1 MEEEKL
7 KSAIVEA
14 IMENSN
20 KSADV
25 LNTLKYYIKTGL
37 ATEDSEDKT
46 LDLQI
51 QIARLDERYN
61 SLLNQM
67 TYDLDNCDDIEE
79 KLVDI
84 LTKKHQLQNQL
95 QECEKLKEK
104 NESLKFRIDEI
115 YDVLEIIKNHPVEFD
130 NSIIRQI
137 IDCIRVET
145 KDKLRIIFAGGYDM
159 EKMM

>member
-7 KSAIVEA
+7 ESAIVEA

-20 KSADV
+20 KSDDV

-37 ATEDSEDKT
+37 NTECSEDNT

-51 QIARLDERYN
+51 QIARLDEEYN
-61 SLLNQM
+61 NLLSQI
-67 TYDLDNCDDIEE
+67 TSVLDNCDDIEE
-79 KLVDI
+79 NLVDI
-84 LTKKHQLQNQL
+84 LTKKHQIQNQL
-95 QECEKLKEK
+95 QEFERQKER

-115 YDVLEIIKNHPVEFD
+115 YDVLEILKNHPIEFD

-137 IDCIRVET
+137 IDCISVET
-145 KDKLRIIFAGGYDM
+145 KDKIRIIFTGGYDV